1 MHPTARRLRERLLDL
16 GLEIDVVMLDDSA
29 RTAKEAA
36 AAVDCDVGQIVK
48 SLVFIRGG
56 RPVMVLCAG
65 DRRVDADR
73 LALRPATAEQARE
86 ATGFSIGGIPPLGH
100 ATSMDTLVD
109 ASLRR
114 FETVWCAAGT
124 PHAVFEVKTDSLIA
138 AIADP
143 DVTEVS

>member
-1 MHPTARRLRERLLDL
+1 MHPTARRLRERLHEL
-16 GLEIDVVMLDDSA
+16 GLEIDVVTLDDSA

-36 AAVDCDVGQIVK
+36 AAVGCDVGQIVK
-48 SLVFIRGG
+48 SLVFIRGE
-56 RPVMVLCAG
+56 RAVMVLCAG

-100 ATSMDTLVD
+100 ATRMETLVD
-109 ASLRR
+109 ASLKR

-124 PHAVFEVKTDSLIA
+124 PHAVFEVKTDALIA
-138 AIADP
+138 AIEGP